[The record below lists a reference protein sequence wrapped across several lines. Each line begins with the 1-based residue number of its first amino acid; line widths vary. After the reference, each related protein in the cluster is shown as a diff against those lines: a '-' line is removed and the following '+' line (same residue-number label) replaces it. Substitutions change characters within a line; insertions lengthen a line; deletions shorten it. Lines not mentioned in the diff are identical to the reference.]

1 MIMKKYQLLK
11 KNLKRRCFFINTNLE
26 INKNNNIKIK
36 NLILKD
42 SENFFQIEML
52 SLNDKF
58 QLNDFKK
65 IKVKTKDNNKLN
77 NDFIIENKKSIK
89 IKGSIFDASI
99 LLEEIDN
106 NENKNNFLK
115 KITKN
120 IEIDFNEVMT
130 STDIPL
136 NNFRLSWFN

>member
-11 KNLKRRCFFINTNLE
+11 KISKKEIVFLFDTNLE

-42 SENFFQIEML
+42 NENFFQIENV
-52 SLNDKF
+52 SLNEKF

-65 IKVKTKDNNKLN
+65 IKVKTKDNNKIN

-89 IKGSIFDASI
+89 IKGNIFDASI
-99 LLEEIDN
+99 LLERN
-106 NENKNNFLK
+106 
-115 KITKN
+115 
-120 IEIDFNEVMT
+120 
-130 STDIPL
+130 
-136 NNFRLSWFN
+136 R